1 MKNYN
6 EDSHPIE
13 SHRRHSGYSQ
23 SRILE
28 IERAERAEFLELLH
42 RVERLYNSR
51 SRQIDEIRK
60 RMGFSVHQ
68 DTLTSPQTTASPIL
82 KDDKRVRTFRTN
94 QTMVEEEPFS
104 KKRLGLGSKMAGWN
118 AANRRNPRTHAS
130 LSSVDMPT
138 PTELRAISKVSL
150 FTPSPPS
157 SPPPRATRRPSCLP
171 VITTKFGGAVKE
183 VADGCKL
190 QSSQTTLEGF
200 METLEKGEFRHH
212 PSPEPPTAPSRIP
225 KLAPRFTAR
234 PSKAVPPNNTIPHR
248 GTPAM
253 APKVPAPPLE
263 AAPAHRKGPRRGFP
277 AVAPKVPAPPSEAAP
292 PNRSGLRCGTPTV
305 APRVPAPPLD
315 PPPAHRKGPRRG
327 TLVVAP
333 KFPAPPSE
341 AAQPNRKGPHH
352 GTKCHPNE
360 DL

>member
-171 VITTKFGGAVKE
+171 KLPGTQKRTSPWFPGSSTQGSSTSIRSCPTQQKRTSLWDTDGGA
-183 VADGCKL
+183 
-190 QSSQTTLEGF
+190 QSASTTFG
-200 METLEKGEFRHH
+200 
-212 PSPEPPTAPSRIP
+212 
-225 KLAPRFTAR
+225 
-234 PSKAVPPNNTIPHR
+234 
-248 GTPAM
+248 
-253 APKVPAPPLE
+253 
-263 AAPAHRKGPRRGFP
+263 
-277 AVAPKVPAPPSEAAP
+277 
-292 PNRSGLRCGTPTV
+292 
-305 APRVPAPPLD
+305 
-315 PPPAHRKGPRRG
+315 PPPATEKDHAAGPWWW
-327 TLVVAP
+327 
-333 KFPAPPSE
+333 
-341 AAQPNRKGPHH
+341 
-352 GTKCHPNE
+352 HPNFQHLHQKLPSPTE
-360 DL
+360 KDLTMGQNVTQMKTSSLWSILQRACPSASRS

>member
-1 MKNYN
+1 MLWNKKRKKKKEWNLYKTSIAYGIHRDVHGSRVASLRRCSCRNWRIFIQSVMIHCDDTVAFSRYSHVLREIKASLQLYKIKMKNYN

-190 QSSQTTLEGF
+190 QSSQTTLEDSW
-200 METLEKGEFRHH
+200 RH
-212 PSPEPPTAPSRIP
+212 
-225 KLAPRFTAR
+225 
-234 PSKAVPPNNTIPHR
+234 
-248 GTPAM
+248 
-253 APKVPAPPLE
+253 
-263 AAPAHRKGPRRGFP
+263 
-277 AVAPKVPAPPSEAAP
+277 
-292 PNRSGLRCGTPTV
+292 
-305 APRVPAPPLD
+305 
-315 PPPAHRKGPRRG
+315 
-327 TLVVAP
+327 
-333 KFPAPPSE
+333 
-341 AAQPNRKGPHH
+341 
-352 GTKCHPNE
+352 
-360 DL
+360 